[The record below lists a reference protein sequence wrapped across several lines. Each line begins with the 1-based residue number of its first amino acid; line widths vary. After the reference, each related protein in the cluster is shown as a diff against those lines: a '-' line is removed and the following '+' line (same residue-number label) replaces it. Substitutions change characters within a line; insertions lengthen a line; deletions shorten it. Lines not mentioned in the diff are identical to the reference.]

1 MAGVF
6 LALVAPILSLLAL
19 VLKYP
24 VLLSGQVILT
34 ASEVK
39 NLLFQ
44 VISLGLIV
52 NVGLFFLFLRRQKE
66 HTSRGI
72 LSATLILLIISVIHK
87 YLL

>member
-1 MAGVF
+1 MAGGF
-6 LALVAPILSLLAL
+6 LALVAPILCILGL

-24 VLLSGQVILT
+24 VLLTGQVTLT
-34 ASEVK
+34 EFEVK

-52 NVGLFFLFLRRQKE
+52 NVGLFFLFLRKQKD

-72 LSATLILLIISVIHK
+72 LLVTLILLIISVIHK